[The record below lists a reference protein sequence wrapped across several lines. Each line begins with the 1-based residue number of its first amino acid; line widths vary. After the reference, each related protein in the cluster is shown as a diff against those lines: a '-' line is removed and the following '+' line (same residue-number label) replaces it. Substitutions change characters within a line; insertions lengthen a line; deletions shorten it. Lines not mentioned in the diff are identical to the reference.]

1 MALRNGLKLALDC
14 PGLAWIGRG
23 QFGLA
28 DRRIVSE
35 LRYLPWIGM
44 DWHVLTKLCKDR
56 RIGELVKNCRNGRGL
71 AAGCPEL
78 ACMGSALT
86 RIGTYWHTGKHKG

>member
-14 PGLAWIGRG
+14 PGLAWIGRV

-56 RIGELVKNCRNGRGL
+56 RIGELVKT
-71 AAGCPEL
+71 AGMVVAWQL
-78 ACMGSALT
+78 VVQN
-86 RIGTYWHTGKHKG
+86 